1 VHPVHPG
8 HLGHLD
14 CLDKG
19 LDTVQI
25 GSLSIRGFVAG
36 LIVWLACQTAAPAY
50 ANQDTLSKVR
60 ELYLSADYEGAL
72 AALSSLGNE
81 AHTGPIE
88 IADYRVLCLLAL
100 DRSDEAKQAIRAIVE
115 ADPTHHLSEG
125 VASPRVRTAFEDTR
139 KTLLP
144 EIVQRMYGD
153 AKTAFDKHDQSATEK
168 FDRLVALLDDPDL
181 KDARFSDLRA
191 VAAGFRDLSK
201 AASVETAAPVP
212 QTPVAVPLTTSA
224 APAVKDASEEVRL
237 KPDPTS
243 DQIQLITSAAATVAR
258 KPDTTLAPL
267 TGPRDIIR
275 LTSRGATPV
284 ITPKQ
289 PPPPGVEP
297 PAPLSEPIPQFSPR
311 RSAAPQDYYAVV
323 EVTIDE
329 QGNVTTVALQQRVQP
344 AFDEALIKAARS
356 WKFKPAL
363 LNGTPVPYVKVIEIQ
378 ILADR

>member
-1 VHPVHPG
+1 M
-8 HLGHLD
+8 
-14 CLDKG
+14 
-19 LDTVQI
+19 
-25 GSLSIRGFVAG
+25 
-36 LIVWLACQTAAPAY
+36 IVWLACQTAAPAY
-50 ANQDTLSKVR
+50 ANQDILSKVR

-72 AALSSLGNE
+72 AALDGLGSE

-153 AKTAFDKHDQSATEK
+153 AKAAFDKHDQSAAEK
-168 FDRLVALLDDPDL
+168 FDRLVALLDEPDL

-201 AASVETAAPVP
+201 AAKPASVETV
-212 QTPVAVPLTTSA
+212 

-237 KPDPTS
+237 KPDTTP
-243 DQIQLITSAAATVAR
+243 DQIQLTTSAAATVAK
-258 KPDTTLAPL
+258 KPDTTSGPL

-311 RSAAPQDYYAVV
+311 RSPAPQDYYAVI

-329 QGNVTTVALQQRVQP
+329 QGTVTTVALQQRVQP

>member
-1 VHPVHPG
+1 
-8 HLGHLD
+8 
-14 CLDKG
+14 
-19 LDTVQI
+19 
-25 GSLSIRGFVAG
+25 LSIRGIVAG

-50 ANQDTLSKVR
+50 ANQDTLSRVR

-72 AALSSLGNE
+72 AALDALGGE
-81 AHTGPIE
+81 AHNGPIE
-88 IADYRVLCLLAL
+88 MADYRVLCLLAL
-100 DRSDEAKQAIRAIVE
+100 DRSDEAKQAIRTIVE

-144 EIVQRMYGD
+144 EVIQRMYAE
-153 AKTAFDKHDQSATEK
+153 AKAAFDNHDQSAVEK
-168 FDRLVALLDDPDL
+168 FDRLVTLLDDPDL
-181 KDARFSDLRA
+181 KGAQFADLRA

-201 AASVETAAPVP
+201 AAKAASVETAAPVP
-212 QTPVAVPLTTSA
+212 QTPETAPATTSA
-224 APAVKDASEEVRL
+224 APAGKDNSEEVRL
-237 KPDPTS
+237 KPDTTS
-243 DQIQLITSAAATVAR
+243 DQVRL
-258 KPDTTLAPL
+258 KPDTTMGPL

-275 LTSRGATPV
+275 LTSRGATPL

-311 RSAAPQDYYAVV
+311 RSAAPQDYYAVI

-344 AFDEALIKAARS
+344 SFDEALIKAARS

-378 ILADR
+378 ILSDR